1 MLTAQSVST
10 SQTQIQHILDQQAAD
25 WNRGDSAAWSAPFS
39 EDADFVNIRGD
50 AFHGR
55 AAIIEQHRRILS
67 GPFLGSHST
76 ITIRQC
82 TEISPGIA
90 LVETVHEVTG
100 FKFLPPGIVPTS
112 EGVLKTR
119 MKYIAVKQGD
129 AWHFVAAQNTAIL
142 PAATMPPR

>member
-1 MLTAQSVST
+1 MLTAQSVSIT
-10 SQTQIQHILDQQAAD
+10 QSQIQSILDQQAAA
-25 WNRGDSAAWSAPFS
+25 WNRGDSAAWSAPFTQ
-39 EDADFVNIRGD
+39 DADFVNIRGD

-55 AAIIEQHRRILS
+55 AAIVEQHHRILS

-82 TEISPGIA
+82 TDIAPGIA

-100 FKFLPPGIVPTS
+100 FKFLPPGIIPTS

-119 MKYIAVKQGD
+119 MKYVAVKQGAD
-129 AWHFVAAQNTAIL
+129 WHFVAAQNTAIL
-142 PAATMPPR
+142 PATAMPPH